1 MKKAQGLPVSTVILA
16 AIGLV
21 VLVLL
26 FALVTGRLGILG
38 RGLSECQGA
47 CIGQYVG
54 NIPELNIACD
64 PQLSKELPGQYIL
77 AGQQGVPQ
85 EQIKK
90 CTKCCVALA

>member
-38 RGLSECQGA
+38 RGLSECQGS
-47 CIGQYVG
+47 CIGPYTG
-54 NIPELNIACD
+54 NSPEPNVECD
-64 PQLSKELPGQYIL
+64 SQLSKELPGAYIL
-77 AGQQGVPQ
+77 SGQQGVPQ
-85 EQIKK
+85 DQLKK
-90 CTKCCVALA
+90 CTKCCAALA